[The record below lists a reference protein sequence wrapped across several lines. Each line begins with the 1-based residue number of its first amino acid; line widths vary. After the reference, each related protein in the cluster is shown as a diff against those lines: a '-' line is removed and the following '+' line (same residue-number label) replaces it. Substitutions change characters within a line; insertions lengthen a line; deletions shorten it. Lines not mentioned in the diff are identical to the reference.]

1 MLRLLIKRLLQ
12 RAEAQKGRASDSF
25 RLLFASMII
34 MATGRFFPALNAKS
48 KYREVDKVARL
59 SVTAI
64 AYTSIQ
70 LYERI
75 DAG

>member
-1 MLRLLIKRLLQ
+1 MLRLLVKRLLQ
-12 RAEAQKGRASDSF
+12 SSEAPKGTASDGF
-25 RLLFASMII
+25 RLSFATTLI
-34 MATGRFFPALNAKS
+34 MATGSVFLASNAKS

-64 AYTSIQ
+64 AYTVIQ

-75 DAG
+75 EAG